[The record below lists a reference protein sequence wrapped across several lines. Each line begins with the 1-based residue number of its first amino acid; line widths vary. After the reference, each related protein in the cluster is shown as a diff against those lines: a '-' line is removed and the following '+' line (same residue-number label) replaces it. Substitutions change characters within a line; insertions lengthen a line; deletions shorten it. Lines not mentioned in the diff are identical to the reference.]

1 MYGSKK
7 SRCDRLEAVGPG
19 NRYRRVESLLL
30 RSRGKQL
37 KRFSTVRFP
46 TLPRLMDYWSRHV
59 DIACLKIPFLF
70 AYSRVF
76 LIFLLFTRLCTNFLP
91 SSLPSFL
98 FFSSFVQG
106 KTAWTTI
113 YRQVCALWWRGE
125 GGAEAVAER
134 RWRQVDGM
142 QTLTR
147 VSRGGCAFSEL
158 SPPTSPSCQPTDSF
172 HSANT

>member
-98 FFSSFVQG
+98 FLFQFRGG
-106 KTAWTTI
+106 KNGVDDDISASV
-113 YRQVCALWWRGE
+113 RALVAGRG
-125 GGAEAVAER
+125 G
-134 RWRQVDGM
+134 
-142 QTLTR
+142 
-147 VSRGGCAFSEL
+147 SRGGSGAAMEAGRWYA
-158 SPPTSPSCQPTDSF
+158 DVD
-172 HSANT
+172 

>member
-7 SRCDRLEAVGPG
+7 SCCDRLEAVGPG

-91 SSLPSFL
+91 SFLPSFL

-113 YRQVCALWWRGE
+113 YRQVCAGRG
-125 GGAEAVAER
+125 G
-134 RWRQVDGM
+134 
-142 QTLTR
+142 
-147 VSRGGCAFSEL
+147 SRGGSGAAMEAGRWYA
-158 SPPTSPSCQPTDSF
+158 DVD
-172 HSANT
+172 